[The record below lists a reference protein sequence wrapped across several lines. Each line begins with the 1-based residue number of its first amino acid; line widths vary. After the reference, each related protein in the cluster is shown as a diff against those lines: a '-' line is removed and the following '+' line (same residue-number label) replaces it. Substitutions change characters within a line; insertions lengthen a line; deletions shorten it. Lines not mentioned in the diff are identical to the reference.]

1 MGLVNDIHDKDI
13 DKVVGML
20 ARAYEEKQASVKAAM
35 DPQLR
40 MALIGAGL
48 GAGVGGVGS
57 IVSSITGKNKI
68 KLKDILYSALLGSVP
83 GGLAGL
89 ALNRWTGLG
98 NPVST
103 APTPVAV
110 PAEVPAEAPTIQKVK
125 EDIKSLQDKS
135 KSQGYLDDNDMAK
148 LKTLGRQSG
157 APGWEQESILK
168 GVKNKR
174 DYEEEQ
180 IKKHLS
186 ETLSSSNAPK
196 EKEPVGVFGGTQS
209 LGTNPA
215 ANPNPKAPAVDNKKP
230 FDVDAIRKK
239 REEVFPTRTKKLGN

>member
-98 NPVST
+98 NPDST
-103 APTPVAV
+103 APTSVAA
-110 PAEVPAEAPTIQKVK
+110 PAAVPAEAPTIQKVK
-125 EDIKSLQDKS
+125 EDIKSLQNKS

-148 LKTLGRQSG
+148 LKTLSRQSG

-230 FDVDAIRKK
+230 FNVDDIRQK
-239 REEVFPTRTKKLGN
+239 REEAFPTRTKK